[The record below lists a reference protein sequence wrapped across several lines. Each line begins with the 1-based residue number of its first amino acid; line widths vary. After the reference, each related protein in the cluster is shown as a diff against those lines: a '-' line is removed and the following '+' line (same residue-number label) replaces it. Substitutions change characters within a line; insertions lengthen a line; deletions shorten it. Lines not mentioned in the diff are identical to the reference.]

1 MINKKDLKKESEE
14 NKKFNYE
21 KDGTK
26 LNFTLRTDIKKQ
38 LSNFKEILVEALS
51 DVEAQLKKFKK

>member
-38 LSNFKEILVEALS
+38 LSNF
-51 DVEAQLKKFKK
+51 